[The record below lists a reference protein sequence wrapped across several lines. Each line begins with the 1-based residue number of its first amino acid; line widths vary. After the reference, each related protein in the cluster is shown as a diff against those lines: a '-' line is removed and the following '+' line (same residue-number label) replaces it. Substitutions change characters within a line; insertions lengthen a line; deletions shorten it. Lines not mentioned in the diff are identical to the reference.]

1 MSDTER
7 TSLAFNDEKFL
18 MGVIL
23 ESGSEPIC
31 SNVHELFY
39 KMALLDL
46 NSKDQSWWFEM

>member
-31 SNVHELFY
+31 SNVHQLFSICCILSI
-39 KMALLDL
+39 K
-46 NSKDQSWWFEM
+46 WHCWT